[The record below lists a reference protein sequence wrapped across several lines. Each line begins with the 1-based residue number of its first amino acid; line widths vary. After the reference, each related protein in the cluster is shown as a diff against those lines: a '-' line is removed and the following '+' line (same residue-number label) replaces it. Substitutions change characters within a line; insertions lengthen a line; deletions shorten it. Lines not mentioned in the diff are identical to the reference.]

1 MSPALAVVALQLFL
15 GASPDEHAF
24 DTEIDAAISA
34 AQGVFVVPAS
44 LVRAVIKQE
53 SAFRPKAL
61 SKCGARGL
69 MQVMPGNAAKLGLAD
84 EDELWVPRLNVLAGV
99 RLLAALLKHYEG
111 DVIASLVA
119 YNSGPKAKFAPV
131 PANGETP
138 EYVLRILRYWRAF
151 ESERTS
157 ASSVPSS
164 R

>member
-1 MSPALAVVALQLFL
+1 M
-15 GASPDEHAF
+15 
-24 DTEIDAAISA
+24 
-34 AQGVFVVPAS
+34 PAS

-61 SKCGARGL
+61 SRCGARGL
-69 MQVMPGNAAKLGLAD
+69 MQVMPGNALKLGLAD

-99 RLLAALLKHYEG
+99 RLLAVLLKHYEG

-157 ASSVPSS
+157 ALGVPSS

>member
-1 MSPALAVVALQLFL
+1 MTSALVVAFQLL
-15 GASPDEHAF
+15 TAGTGEHAF
-24 DTEIDAAISA
+24 DTEIAAAIA
-34 AQGVFVVPAS
+34 ATQDVYAVPEP

-69 MQVMPGNAAKLGLAD
+69 MQVMPFNALKLGLAH

-99 RLLAALLKHYEG
+99 RLLAVLLKHYEG
-111 DVIASLVA
+111 DVIAALVA
-119 YNSGPKAKFAPV
+119 YNSGPKAKLSPV

-138 EYVLRILRYWRAF
+138 GYVANILRYWRAF
-151 ESERTS
+151 ESERATTS
-157 ASSVPSS
+157 GIPSS

>member
-1 MSPALAVVALQLFL
+1 MATLLATREAY
-15 GASPDEHAF
+15 P
-24 DTEIDAAISA
+24 
-34 AQGVFVVPAS
+34 VPAT

-69 MQVMPGNAAKLGLAD
+69 MQVMPFNATKLGLAD

-99 RLLAALLKHYEG
+99 RLLAVLLKHYEG
-111 DVIASLVA
+111 DVIAALVA
-119 YNSGPKAKFAPV
+119 YNSGPKAKLAPV

-138 EYVLRILRYWRAF
+138 GYVVNILRYWRAF
-151 ESERTS
+151 EDERAS
-157 ASSVPSS
+157 ASTGPGG

>member
-1 MSPALAVVALQLFL
+1 MVALQLL
-15 GASPDEHAF
+15 TASQAEHAF
-24 DTEIDAAISA
+24 DAEIDAAIA
-34 AQGVFVVPAS
+34 ATQDVYAVPAP

-69 MQVMPGNAAKLGLAD
+69 MQVMPFNAMKLGLAH

-99 RLLAALLKHYEG
+99 RLLAVLLKHYEG
-111 DVIASLVA
+111 DVIAALVA
-119 YNSGPKAKFAPV
+119 YNSGPKAKLAPV

-138 EYVLRILRYWRAF
+138 GYVVNILRYWRVF
-151 ESERTS
+151 DSERAT
-157 ASSVPSS
+157 ASGVPSS

>member
-1 MSPALAVVALQLFL
+1 MVALQLL
-15 GASPDEHAF
+15 TASQAEHAF
-24 DTEIDAAISA
+24 DAEIDAALSA
-34 AQGVFVVPAS
+34 TQDVYAVPAP

-69 MQVMPGNAAKLGLAD
+69 MQVMPFNAMKLGLAH

-99 RLLAALLKHYEG
+99 RLLAVLLKHYEG
-111 DVIASLVA
+111 DVIAALVA
-119 YNSGPKAKFAPV
+119 YNSGPKAKLSPV

-138 EYVLRILRYWRAF
+138 GYVVNILRYWRVF
-151 ESERTS
+151 ESERT
-157 ASSVPSS
+157 ASGVPPS

>member
-1 MSPALAVVALQLFL
+1 MSPALAVVALQLLL

-24 DTEIDAAISA
+24 DSEIDAAISA

-53 SAFRPKAL
+53 SAFRPRAL

-84 EDELWVPRLNVLAGV
+84 ADELWIPRLNLLAGV
-99 RLLAALLKHYEG
+99 RLLAVLLKHYEG

-119 YNSGPKAKFAPV
+119 YNSGPKARFAPV

-157 ASSVPSS
+157 PSGVPSS